1 MMVREYRI
9 TSDTM
14 RNPGLLLFLVA
25 LTIPACAADPSGR
38 QTITVGQL
46 EQTLSASHASDRD
59 VARRLSGL
67 ELAQCLSGQR
77 RARLVATL
85 PGEQSRAALNVL
97 ADLSQFLDP
106 PADEIVPM
114 FPPDAAARVQIFNR
128 VVAFVESAMH
138 NMPNLLATR
147 ATARFESY
155 RHYSDTGQS
164 ILVKET
170 PFRPADHGSVTV
182 LYRDG
187 TEVVETVAGKTRSR
201 GLSSWGEFGPLLGV
215 IVADMLQGKVVFHH
229 WEQSSAG
236 RLAVFDFEV
245 PKDHSHYV
253 VRYCCRYISSRVD
266 PTLQLQPAYHG
277 RVAIDPA
284 SGAILRLVLSADLQP
299 ADIITRADVAIEYGP
314 VELGG
319 KTYICPLRS
328 VALSVSS
335 AGPAALNVLGVIAL
349 NHTAFEDY
357 HLFRGD
363 MRMVPDAEPKQP

>member
-1 MMVREYRI
+1 MVREYQI
-9 TSDTM
+9 TTGAM
-14 RNPGLLLFLVA
+14 RNSGSLLLFVA
-25 LTIPACAADPSGR
+25 LTIPAFAADPPGR
-38 QTITVGQL
+38 QSITVAQL
-46 EQTLSASHASDRD
+46 EQNLSASHASDRD
-59 VARRLSGL
+59 VARRLSGF
-67 ELAQCLSGQR
+67 ELVQCLSGQR
-77 RARLVATL
+77 RAHLAATL

-97 ADLSQFLDP
+97 ADFSQFLDP
-106 PADEIVPM
+106 PVDEIVPT
-114 FPPDAAARVQIFNR
+114 FPPDAPARVQIFNR

-147 ATARFESY
+147 DTSRFESY
-155 RHYSDTGQS
+155 RHVTDTGQS

-187 TEVVETVAGKTRSR
+187 TEVVETGASKVRSR
-201 GLSSWGEFGPLLGV
+201 GLNSWGEFGPLLGV
-215 IVADMLQGKVVFHH
+215 IVADMLKGKVVFHH
-229 WEQSSAG
+229 WEQTPAG

-245 PKDHSHYV
+245 PKDQSHYV
-253 VRYCCRYISSRVD
+253 VRYCCRYTSSRVD

-277 RVAIDPA
+277 RVAIDTS
-284 SGAILRLVLSADLQP
+284 SGAILRMVLSADLQP

-328 VALSVSS
+328 VALSV
-335 AGPAALNVLGVIAL
+335 AGTAALAGLNVIGVTAL

-363 MRMVPDAEPKQP
+363 MRLVPDAEPKQP

>member
-1 MMVREYRI
+1 
-9 TSDTM
+9 M
-14 RNPGLLLFLVA
+14 RTPRLLLFFVA

-38 QTITVGQL
+38 QLITVAQL
-46 EQTLSASHASDRD
+46 EQTISASHGSDHD
-59 VARRLSGL
+59 TARRLSGF

-77 RARLVATL
+77 RAHLAATL

-106 PADEIVPM
+106 PADEIVPT
-114 FPPDAAARVQIFNR
+114 FPPDAATRVQVFNH
-128 VVAFVESAMH
+128 VVAFVQSAMH

-147 ATARFESY
+147 DTSRFESY
-155 RHYSDTGQS
+155 THVSDTGQS
-164 ILVKET
+164 ILVKDT
-170 PFRPADHGSVTV
+170 PFRRADHASVTV

-187 TEVVETVAGKTRSR
+187 TEVVETGAAKTRSR

-215 IVADMLQGKVVFHH
+215 IVADMLKGKVVFHH

-245 PKDHSHYV
+245 PKEQSHYV
-253 VRYCCRYISSRVD
+253 VRYCCRYTSSRVD

-277 RVAIDPA
+277 RVSIDPS
-284 SGAILRLVLSADLQP
+284 SGAILRMVLSADLQP

-319 KTYICPLRS
+319 KTYVCPLRS
-328 VALSVSS
+328 VALSV
-335 AGPAALNVLGVIAL
+335 AGTAAPAALNVIGVTAL

-357 HLFRGD
+357 HLFRSD